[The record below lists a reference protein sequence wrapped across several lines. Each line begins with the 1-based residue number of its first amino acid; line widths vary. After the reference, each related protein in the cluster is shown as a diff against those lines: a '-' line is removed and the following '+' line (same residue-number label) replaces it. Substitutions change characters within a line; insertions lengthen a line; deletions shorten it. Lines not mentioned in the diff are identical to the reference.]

1 MEWTDVPQH
10 PPAVRLLGLEF
21 AAVSEMQTIGRVL
34 AGLKAGHGGWVC
46 PANLDVLR
54 QWRSSEEVRELMSH
68 ADLVVA
74 DGMPLIWA
82 GGLQGSP
89 LPERVAGS
97 SLTVSL
103 SAAAADAGASV
114 FLLGGNPGTAE
125 AAVGKLRQR
134 NPDLCVAGTLSPPF
148 GFERSAEWQGRI
160 ELALRNA
167 APDIV
172 YVGLGF
178 PKQERLI
185 VALRRAFP
193 TTWFVSCGIS
203 FSFIAGE
210 ITRAPVVIQR
220 LGLEWI
226 HRLVQEPRRLF
237 RRYVVDGLPFLAE
250 LLLSVLRARVREGA
264 RAAS

>member
-1 MEWTDVPQH
+1 MDASNGHRH
-10 PPAVRLLGLEF
+10 PRGVRLLGLEF
-21 AAVSEMQTIGRVL
+21 AAVSEAQTIERVL
-34 AGLKAGHGGWVC
+34 DGVEDGRGGWVC

-54 QWRSSEEVRELMSH
+54 QWRGSEEVRELLSH

-89 LPERVAGS
+89 LPQRVAGS
-97 SLTVSL
+97 TLTL
-103 SAAAADAGASV
+103 TLAAAAADAGASV

-125 AAVGKLRQR
+125 AAARELVER
-134 NPDLCVAGTLSPPF
+134 NPRLRVAGTLSPPF
-148 GFERSAEWQGRI
+148 GFEKSRAWQERI
-160 ELALRNA
+160 ERALLEA

-185 VALRRAFP
+185 VALRRALP
-193 TTWFVSCGIS
+193 ATWFVSCGVS

-210 ITRAPVVIQR
+210 ITRAPAIVQR
-220 LGLEWI
+220 LGLEWV
-226 HRLVQEPRRLF
+226 HRLAQEPRRLF
-237 RRYVVDGLPFLAE
+237 RRYLVLGVPFFAE
-250 LLLSVLRARVREGA
+250 LLLSVLLVRMRARGRVA
-264 RAAS
+264 